1 MTNSINYAK
10 LLTLFQQKKKLDGR
24 QYLLQ
29 DEIKEEV
36 LKMLRHYTFDMLGN
50 PNDNDFFFTECSGL
64 YDIDQIK
71 IELLEFFYNPIDK
84 LKAKTLFLNCRDF
97 ISDLMELSQYDAFKE
112 YDDDIDPFAKYVCV
126 IAEFWLDELESI
138 QGQYL
143 IDRDKD
149 AADLIS
155 NSYLESLYSPY
166 TVLGRKRFDKERE
179 ALFN

>member
-24 QYLLQ
+24 QYLLK

-36 LKMLRHYTFDMLGN
+36 LKMLRHYTFEKLGN

-71 IELLEFFYNPIDK
+71 IELLEFFDKTIDK
-84 LKAKTLFLNCRDF
+84 LKAKTLVLNCRDF
-97 ISDLMELSQYDAFKE
+97 ISDLMDLSQYDAFQE
-112 YDDDIDPFAKYVCV
+112 YDEDIDPFSKYVCT
-126 IAEFWLDELESI
+126 IAEFWLDRMEDV

-149 AADLIS
+149 AAHLITS
-155 NSYLESLYSPY
+155 SYLESLYSPY
-166 TVLGRKRFDKERE
+166 TVLGRKRFDKERA

>member
-10 LLTLFQQKKKLDGR
+10 LLRLFQQKKKLDGY

-36 LKMLRHYTFDMLGN
+36 LKMLRRYTAEMLE
-50 PNDNDFFFTECSGL
+50 NDNDLFFTECSGL

-71 IELLEFFYNPIDK
+71 IELLEFCYRPIDE

-97 ISDLMELSQYDAFKE
+97 ITDLMEVSQYDAFKE
-112 YDDDIDPFAKYVCV
+112 YDDDIDPFAKYVCT
-126 IAEFWLDELESI
+126 IAEFWLDEFESI

-143 IDRDKD
+143 IDREKD
-149 AADLIS
+149 AADLIAS
-155 NSYLESLYSPY
+155 SYLESIYSPY
-166 TVLGRKRFDKERE
+166 TVLGRKRFDKERA